1 MKYNKKFTIVVMV
14 AVASLLLAG
23 TILAPAQSY
32 ASMGSFSDNSSPRDG
47 QHGNI
52 RADLENTDQN
62 INQENVCF
70 RSNICRQSDVG
81 QNTQGN
87 DNQVTG
93 FADQSDN
100 NQQSTTAN
108 KTSPTPTPTPTPTT
122 ATLTVIKIVSG
133 RTTGT
138 PSNFTMHVTG
148 NNPIP
153 ANFAGSSAG
162 IDVTLGAGA
171 FAVTETGPTSAFN
184 TTTTGDCTGTIASGQ
199 HLTCTITNTAK
210 TCVECFT
217 SLLTTTQIAELIVL
231 TQGRA
236 DTLEALCNALASGT
250 LTLSN
255 LSTLLNT
262 LLPDDPDRASLIL
275 NCVRAALG

>member
-1 MKYNKKFTIVVMV
+1 MKNTKNAII
-14 AVASLLLAG
+14 
-23 TILAPAQSY
+23 ILASIMVIVGTTLTPTLLQQVNAAVQVRS
-32 ASMGSFSDNSSPRDG
+32 
-47 QHGNI
+47 QHI
-52 RADLENTDQN
+52 D
-62 INQENVCF
+62 QENLCY
-70 RSNICRQSDVG
+70 RTNTCRQSEVG
-81 QNTQGN
+81 QNTLGN

-108 KTSPTPTPTPTPTT
+108 KTTPTPTPTPTPIT
-122 ATLTVIKIVSG
+122 ATLKVIKIVSG

-153 ANFAGSSAG
+153 ADFAGSSAG
-162 IDVTLGAGA
+162 VNVTLGVGA

-184 TTTTGDCTGTIASGQ
+184 TTTIGDCSGTIASGQ

-217 SLLTTTQIAELIVL
+217 SLLTTTQIAELIIL

-250 LTLSN
+250 
-255 LSTLLNT
+255 
-262 LLPDDPDRASLIL
+262 
-275 NCVRAALG
+275 